1 LTLFLN
7 FNGIE
12 NNRKVTGTIMEFIKN
27 LGELLQTRSEFFI
40 ELLLQHIVLSLIAIA
55 IITVVGVTT
64 GILISKS
71 KKAASVVIGLTNVL
85 YTIPSIAMFG
95 FFVSI
100 TGIGNTTAI
109 IALVIY
115 GLLPVI
121 RNTYVGLIEVDDQIL
136 EAAVGMGSTPWQL
149 LSKIQFPLALPVIIA
164 GIRNMVV
171 MTIALAGIASFIG
184 AGGLGVAIWRG
195 ITTNFDE
202 MTVAGSL
209 LVALLAFVADGLLGI
224 VEKRL
229 LRRTK

>member
-1 LTLFLN
+1 
-7 FNGIE
+7 
-12 NNRKVTGTIMEFIKN
+12 M
-27 LGELLQTRSEFFI
+27 EFFI
-40 ELLLQHIVLSLIAIA
+40 SLGNLLLTRSDFFSELVVQHLLLSFTAII
-55 IITVVGVTT
+55 IITVVGITT
-64 GILISKS
+64 GILIAKS
-71 KKAASVVIGLTNVL
+71 PKAASIVIGLTNVL

-121 RNTYVGLIEVDDQIL
+121 RNTYVGLTEVDSQIL

-209 LVALLAFVADGLLGI
+209 LVALLAFIADGILGLI
-224 VEKRL
+224 EKRL

>member
-1 LTLFLN
+1 MDFFSKLF
-7 FNGIE
+7 
-12 NNRKVTGTIMEFIKN
+12 
-27 LGELLQTRSEFFI
+27 ELFAKRSDFFGQ
-40 ELLLQHIVLSLIAIA
+40 LVVQHIVLSITAISLIS
-55 IITVVGVTT
+55 VL
-64 GILISKS
+64 GILVGIWIAKY
-71 KKAASVVIGLTNVL
+71 KKAAGFVLAVTNFL

-115 GLLPVI
+115 GMLPVI
-121 RNTYVGLIEVDDQIL
+121 RNTHVGLTEVDEQVM
-136 EAAVGMGSTPWQL
+136 EAAVGMGSTPGQL
-149 LSKIQFPLALPVIIA
+149 LWKIQFPLALPVIIA

-195 ITTNFDE
+195 ITTNNDE

-209 LVALLAFVADGLLGI
+209 LVALLAILADTLLG
-224 VEKRL
+224 VFEKRL
-229 LRRTK
+229 LRRTR

>member
-1 LTLFLN
+1 
-7 FNGIE
+7 
-12 NNRKVTGTIMEFIKN
+12 MEFMMN
-27 LGELLQTRSEFFI
+27 LFNLFIARKEFF
-40 ELLLQHIVLSLIAIA
+40 LQLVFQHISLSAIA
-55 IITVVGVTT
+55 ILIITAIGITT

-71 KKAASVVIGLTNVL
+71 KKAADTVIGITNFL

-95 FFVSI
+95 FFVSF

-121 RNTYVGLIEVDDQIL
+121 RNTYVGLKEVDDQII
-136 EAAVGMGSTPWQL
+136 EAAVGMGSSPMQL
-149 LSKIQFPLALPVIIA
+149 LWKVQFPLALPVIIA

-171 MTIALAGIASFIG
+171 MTIALAGVASFIG

-202 MTVAGSL
+202 MTIAGSL
-209 LVALLAFVADGLLGI
+209 LVALLAIFSDALLG
-224 VEKRL
+224 VLEKKL
-229 LRRTK
+229 LRRTV

>member
-1 LTLFLN
+1 MNFIVNLF
-7 FNGIE
+7 
-12 NNRKVTGTIMEFIKN
+12 
-27 LGELLQTRSEFFI
+27 ELFQTRKEFF
-40 ELLLQHIVLSLIAIA
+40 LQLVLEHIILSITAILM
-55 IITVVGVTT
+55 ISILGITT

-71 KKAASVVIGLTNVL
+71 KKAANVVISITNFL

-95 FFVSI
+95 FFVSV

-115 GLLPVI
+115 GMLPVI
-121 RNTYVGLIEVDDQIL
+121 RNTYVGLNEVDEQII

-149 LSKIQFPLALPVIIA
+149 LWKIQFPLALPVIIA

-209 LVALLAFVADGLLGI
+209 LVALLAILSDALLG
-224 VEKRL
+224 VFEKRL
-229 LRRTK
+229 IRRTR

>member
-1 LTLFLN
+1 
-7 FNGIE
+7 
-12 NNRKVTGTIMEFIKN
+12 MEFFISLGN
-27 LGELLQTRSEFFI
+27 LLLTRSDFFI
-40 ELLLQHIVLSLIAIA
+40 ELVVQHLLLSFTAII
-55 IITVVGVTT
+55 IITVVGITT
-64 GILISKS
+64 GILIAKS
-71 KKAASVVIGLTNVL
+71 PKAASIVIGLTNVL

-121 RNTYVGLIEVDDQIL
+121 RNTYVGLTEVDSQIL

-209 LVALLAFVADGLLGI
+209 LVALLAFVADGILGMI
-224 VEKRL
+224 EKRL

>member
-1 LTLFLN
+1 MDFFSKLFEL
-7 FNGIE
+7 FVS
-12 NNRKVTGTIMEFIKN
+12 RKDFF
-27 LGELLQTRSEFFI
+27 LQLVF
-40 ELLLQHIVLSLIAIA
+40 QHISLSITAIL
-55 IITVVGVTT
+55 IITVIGITT

-71 KKAASVVIGLTNVL
+71 KKAAGIVIAITNFL

-95 FFVSI
+95 FFVSF

-121 RNTYVGLIEVDDQIL
+121 RNTYVGLKEVDEQII
-136 EAAVGMGSTPWQL
+136 EAAVGMGSTHWQL
-149 LSKIQFPLALPVIIA
+149 LWKVQFPLALPVIIA

-171 MTIALAGIASFIG
+171 MTIALAGVASFIG

-202 MTVAGSL
+202 MTIAGSL
-209 LVALLAFVADGLLGI
+209 LVALLAIFSDAMLGI
-224 VEKRL
+224 LEKKL
-229 LRRTK
+229 LRRTT

>member
-1 LTLFLN
+1 MFFNLN
-7 FNGIE
+7 GSEYNWKE
-12 NNRKVTGTIMEFIKN
+12 TEMPMEFIKN
-27 LGELLQTRSEFFI
+27 LGELLQTRSDFFI
-40 ELLLQHIVLSLIAIA
+40 ELLLQHILLSLIAIV

-71 KKAASVVIGLTNVL
+71 KKTASVVIGLTNVL

>member
-1 LTLFLN
+1 MDF
-7 FNGIE
+7 FAI
-12 NNRKVTGTIMEFIKN
+12 
-27 LGELLQTRSEFFI
+27 FI
-40 ELLLQHIVLSLIAIA
+40 ELLVSRREFFLQLVIQHISLSAVAIL
-55 IITVVGVTT
+55 IITVIGITT

-71 KKAASVVIGLTNVL
+71 RKAAEIVIAITNFL

-95 FFVSI
+95 FFVSF

-121 RNTYVGLIEVDDQIL
+121 RNTYVGLKEVDDQIV

-149 LSKIQFPLALPVIIA
+149 LWKVSFPLALPVIIA

-171 MTIALAGIASFIG
+171 MTIALTGVASFIG

-202 MTVAGSL
+202 MTIAGSL
-209 LVALLAFVADGLLGI
+209 LVALLAIFSDALLGI
-224 VEKRL
+224 LEKKL
-229 LRRTK
+229 LRRTT

>member
-1 LTLFLN
+1 MDFFANLFEL
-7 FNGIE
+7 FIS
-12 NNRKVTGTIMEFIKN
+12 RKDFF
-27 LGELLQTRSEFFI
+27 LQLIF
-40 ELLLQHIVLSLIAIA
+40 QHITLSVTAIL
-55 IITVVGVTT
+55 IITVIGITT

-71 KKAASVVIGLTNVL
+71 KKAAGIVIAVTNFL

-95 FFVSI
+95 FFVSF

-121 RNTYVGLIEVDDQIL
+121 RNTYVGLKEVDEQII

-149 LSKIQFPLALPVIIA
+149 LWKVQFPLALPVIIA

-171 MTIALAGIASFIG
+171 MTIALAGVASFIG

-202 MTVAGSL
+202 MTIAGSL
-209 LVALLAFVADGLLGI
+209 LVALLAIFSDALLGI
-224 VEKRL
+224 LEKKL
-229 LRRTK
+229 LRRTT

>member
-1 LTLFLN
+1 
-7 FNGIE
+7 
-12 NNRKVTGTIMEFIKN
+12 MEFIIN
-27 LGELLQTRSEFFI
+27 LADLLQSRRDFFI
-40 ELLLQHIVLSLIAIA
+40 KLLVEHILLSFTAII

-71 KKAASVVIGLTNVL
+71 KKAANVVIGMTNVL

-121 RNTYVGLIEVDDQIL
+121 RNTYVGLTEVDGQIL

-224 VEKRL
+224 VERKL

>member
-1 LTLFLN
+1 MDFFTNLFEL
-7 FNGIE
+7 FISRKDFFLQLVIE
-12 NNRKVTGTIMEFIKN
+12 
-27 LGELLQTRSEFFI
+27 
-40 ELLLQHIVLSLIAIA
+40 HILLSLTAIV
-55 IITVVGVTT
+55 IITVIGITT

-71 KKAASVVIGLTNVL
+71 KKAAGIVIAITNFL

-95 FFVSI
+95 FFVSF

-121 RNTYVGLIEVDDQIL
+121 RNTYVGLKEVDEQII

-149 LSKIQFPLALPVIIA
+149 LWKVQFPLALPVIIA

-171 MTIALAGIASFIG
+171 MTIALAGVASFIG

-202 MTVAGSL
+202 MTIAGSL
-209 LVALLAFVADGLLGI
+209 LVALLAIFSDFLLGI
-224 VEKRL
+224 LEKKL
-229 LRRTK
+229 VRRTT

>member
-1 LTLFLN
+1 MN
-7 FNGIE
+7 F
-12 NNRKVTGTIMEFIKN
+12 FDN
-27 LGELLQTRSEFFI
+27 LI
-40 ELLLQHIVLSLIAIA
+40 ELLRSRIDFFLQLVIEHMLLSFAA
-55 IITVVGVTT
+55 IIIILLIGITT
-64 GILISKS
+64 GILISKF
-71 KKAASVVIGLTNVL
+71 KKAASIVIAVTNFL
-85 YTIPSIAMFG
+85 YTIPSIALFG
-95 FFVSI
+95 FLVSF

-115 GLLPVI
+115 GMLPVI
-121 RNTYVGLIEVDDQIL
+121 RNTYVGLTEIDEQVI
-136 EAAVGMGSTPWQL
+136 EAAVGMGSTPCQL
-149 LSKIQFPLALPVIIA
+149 LWRIQFPLALPVIIA

-209 LVALLAFVADGLLGI
+209 IVAVLAIVSDALLGL

-229 LRRTK
+229 LRRIR

>member
-1 LTLFLN
+1 MDFIENLFLL
-7 FNGIE
+7 F
-12 NNRKVTGTIMEFIKN
+12 
-27 LGELLQTRSEFFI
+27 QTRKDFFFQLVLEHI
-40 ELLLQHIVLSLIAIA
+40 LLSITAIL
-55 IITVVGVTT
+55 IITIVGITT
-64 GILISKS
+64 GILISKF
-71 KKAASVVIGLTNVL
+71 KKAANIVIGITNFL

-95 FFVSI
+95 FFVSF

-121 RNTYVGLIEVDDQIL
+121 RNTYVGLKEVDEQIM
-136 EAAVGMGSTPWQL
+136 EAAVGMGSTPLQL
-149 LSKIQFPLALPVIIA
+149 LWKIQFPLALPVIIA

-209 LVALLAFVADGLLGI
+209 LVALLAIFSDTLLG
-224 VEKRL
+224 VFEKRL
-229 LRRTK
+229 IRRTR

>member
-1 LTLFLN
+1 MDFFTNLFEL
-7 FNGIE
+7 FISRKDFFLQLVIE
-12 NNRKVTGTIMEFIKN
+12 
-27 LGELLQTRSEFFI
+27 
-40 ELLLQHIVLSLIAIA
+40 HILLSLTAIV
-55 IITVVGVTT
+55 IITVIGITT

-71 KKAASVVIGLTNVL
+71 KKAAGIVIAITNFL

-95 FFVSI
+95 FFVSF

-121 RNTYVGLIEVDDQIL
+121 RNTYVGLKEVDEQII

-149 LSKIQFPLALPVIIA
+149 LWKVQFPLALPVIIA

-171 MTIALAGIASFIG
+171 MTIALAGVASFIG

-202 MTVAGSL
+202 MTIAGSL
-209 LVALLAFVADGLLGI
+209 LVALLAIFSDVLLGI
-224 VEKRL
+224 LEKKL
-229 LRRTK
+229 VRRTT

>member
-1 LTLFLN
+1 MDFFTNLFEL
-7 FNGIE
+7 FIS
-12 NNRKVTGTIMEFIKN
+12 RKDFF
-27 LGELLQTRSEFFI
+27 LQLVI
-40 ELLLQHIVLSLIAIA
+40 QHILLSLTAIV
-55 IITVVGVTT
+55 IITVIGITT

-71 KKAASVVIGLTNVL
+71 KKAAGIVIAITNFL

-95 FFVSI
+95 FFVSF

-121 RNTYVGLIEVDDQIL
+121 RNTYVGLKEVDEQII

-149 LSKIQFPLALPVIIA
+149 LWKVQFPLALPVIIA

-171 MTIALAGIASFIG
+171 MTIALAGVASFIG

-202 MTVAGSL
+202 MTIAGSL
-209 LVALLAFVADGLLGI
+209 LVALLAIFSDVLLGI
-224 VEKRL
+224 LEKKL
-229 LRRTK
+229 VRRTT

>member
-1 LTLFLN
+1 MN
-7 FNGIE
+7 
-12 NNRKVTGTIMEFIKN
+12 
-27 LGELLQTRSEFFI
+27 FFI
-40 ELLLQHIVLSLIAIA
+40 NLFELFSSRKDFFLQLVIQHISLCVTAIL
-55 IITVVGVTT
+55 IITVIGITT

-71 KKAASVVIGLTNVL
+71 KKAAGIVIAVTNFL

-95 FFVSI
+95 FFVSF

-121 RNTYVGLIEVDDQIL
+121 RNTYVGLKEVDDQII

-149 LSKIQFPLALPVIIA
+149 LWKVQFPLALPIIIA

-171 MTIALAGIASFIG
+171 MTIALAGVASFIG

-202 MTVAGSL
+202 MTIAGSL
-209 LVALLAFVADGLLGI
+209 LVALLAIFSDAILGI
-224 VEKRL
+224 LEKKL
-229 LRRTK
+229 LRRTT

>member
-1 LTLFLN
+1 
-7 FNGIE
+7 
-12 NNRKVTGTIMEFIKN
+12 MEFFISLGN
-27 LGELLQTRSEFFI
+27 LLLTRSDFFI
-40 ELLLQHIVLSLIAIA
+40 ELVVQHLLLSFTAII
-55 IITVVGVTT
+55 IITVVGITT
-64 GILISKS
+64 GILIAKS
-71 KKAASVVIGLTNVL
+71 PKAASIVIGLTNVL

-121 RNTYVGLIEVDDQIL
+121 RNTYVGLTEVDSQIL

-164 GIRNMVV
+164 GIRNMMV

-209 LVALLAFVADGLLGI
+209 LVALLAFIADGILGLI
-224 VEKRL
+224 EKRL

>member
-1 LTLFLN
+1 MDFFAN
-7 FNGIE
+7 
-12 NNRKVTGTIMEFIKN
+12 
-27 LGELLQTRSEFFI
+27 FI
-40 ELLLQHIVLSLIAIA
+40 ELLVSRREFFLQLVIQHISLSAVAIL
-55 IITVVGVTT
+55 IITVIGITT

-71 KKAASVVIGLTNVL
+71 RKAAEIVIAITNFL

-95 FFVSI
+95 FFVSF

-121 RNTYVGLIEVDDQIL
+121 RNTYVGLKEVDDQIV

-149 LSKIQFPLALPVIIA
+149 LWKVSFPLALPVIIA

-171 MTIALAGIASFIG
+171 MTIALTGVASFIG

-202 MTVAGSL
+202 MTIAGSL
-209 LVALLAFVADGLLGI
+209 LVALLAIFSDALLGI
-224 VEKRL
+224 LEKKL
-229 LRRTK
+229 LRRTT

>member
-1 LTLFLN
+1 MP
-7 FNGIE
+7 
-12 NNRKVTGTIMEFIKN
+12 MEFIKN
-27 LGELLQTRSEFFI
+27 LGELLKTRSDFFI
-40 ELLLQHIVLSLIAIA
+40 ELLLQHLVLSPIAIV

-64 GILISKS
+64 GVLIAKS
-71 KKAASVVIGLTNVL
+71 QKAASVVIGLTNVL

-121 RNTYVGLIEVDDQIL
+121 RNTYVGLTEVDDQIL

-209 LVALLAFVADGLLGI
+209 LVALLAFVADGILGI
-224 VEKRL
+224 IEKRL

>member
-1 LTLFLN
+1 MNFIINLYEIFVSRRTFFLQLV
-7 FNGIE
+7 F
-12 NNRKVTGTIMEFIKN
+12 
-27 LGELLQTRSEFFI
+27 
-40 ELLLQHIVLSLIAIA
+40 QHITLSIVAIL
-55 IITVVGVTT
+55 IITIVGVTI

-71 KKAASVVIGLTNVL
+71 QKAADIVLGITNFL

-121 RNTYVGLIEVDDQIL
+121 RNTYVGLKEVDEQIV
-136 EAAVGMGSTPWQL
+136 EAAVGMGSTSGQL
-149 LSKIQFPLALPVIIA
+149 LWRVQFPLALPMIIA

-195 ITTNFDE
+195 ITTNNDE
-202 MTVAGSL
+202 MTIVGSL
-209 LVALLAFVADGLLGI
+209 LVALLAICSDALLGMF
-224 VEKRL
+224 EKRL
-229 LRRTK
+229 LRRNA

>member
-1 LTLFLN
+1 MDFFSKLFEL
-7 FNGIE
+7 FVS
-12 NNRKVTGTIMEFIKN
+12 RKDFF
-27 LGELLQTRSEFFI
+27 LQLVF
-40 ELLLQHIVLSLIAIA
+40 QHISLSITAIL
-55 IITVVGVTT
+55 IITVIGITT

-71 KKAASVVIGLTNVL
+71 KKAAGIVIAITNFL

-95 FFVSI
+95 FFVSF

-121 RNTYVGLIEVDDQIL
+121 RNTYVGLKEVDEQII

-149 LSKIQFPLALPVIIA
+149 LWKVQFPLALPVIIA

-171 MTIALAGIASFIG
+171 MTIALAGVASFIG

-202 MTVAGSL
+202 MTIAGSL
-209 LVALLAFVADGLLGI
+209 LVALLAIFSDALLGI
-224 VEKRL
+224 LEKKL
-229 LRRTK
+229 LRRTT